1 MLRSSSSLNSVL
13 LKQIQADSS
22 KPRTEIAGFKLI
34 DFKQSVF
41 DGEYRDTIRWI
52 RYFEDTF
59 KEKSI
64 FYLFDPLHPVL
75 VRPNSYYALREVEA
89 AREMEQI
96 QRFSIQQA
104 AWEDIVDVVDWYHD
118 REFIANMPAGA
129 QKSAAELLNVADR
142 AALIVAHP
150 PPVREPFA
158 SMFTNIHVHAIKEYE
173 RLRDKEEVDA
183 GSALGILKSKVGTKI
198 TTYLTSSW
206 DNNAYST
213 INKARSTWDYI
224 SQFLRANI
232 DAVMVA
238 IDDDFTS
245 IPMARTVPGARV
257 NYIKMQRLREDCV
270 RVGRDK
276 TDVELVSKMRGK
288 MTGPA
293 FVKLNFTLRNLEH
306 GQLVVPVLRMPGL
319 PLPPVQAPRPAVT
332 WAEFGR
338 YLDTLGEESSS
349 DPMTTIVQEGQES
362 SSAVGLEALAAFE
375 ESKALAAEQF
385 QIFGDASAFQAFQ
398 QSERNPRSILRSD
411 SNQNRDRSRS
421 RDSSSGRAR
430 FSDSPGNTPRFSRSP
445 KQFGQP
451 FVPAGQ
457 SSTSNGRPEWLASS
471 RMNQFTQ
478 YANQQQ
484 QQQQQQP
491 SSRQQ

>member
-64 FYLFDPLHPVL
+64 FYLFDPLHPAL

-96 QRFSIQQA
+96 QRFSTQQA

-129 QKSAAELLNVADR
+129 QKSAAELLNIADR

-150 PPVREPFA
+150 PPAREPFA

-238 IDDDFTS
+238 IDDDFTN

-293 FVKLNFTLRNLEH
+293 FVQLNFTLRNLEH

-319 PLPPVQAPRPAVT
+319 PLPPAQAPRPAVT

-338 YLDTLGEESSS
+338 YLDTLG
-349 DPMTTIVQEGQES
+349 
-362 SSAVGLEALAAFE
+362 
-375 ESKALAAEQF
+375 
-385 QIFGDASAFQAFQ
+385 
-398 QSERNPRSILRSD
+398 
-411 SNQNRDRSRS
+411 
-421 RDSSSGRAR
+421 
-430 FSDSPGNTPRFSRSP
+430 
-445 KQFGQP
+445 
-451 FVPAGQ
+451 
-457 SSTSNGRPEWLASS
+457 
-471 RMNQFTQ
+471 
-478 YANQQQ
+478 
-484 QQQQQQP
+484 
-491 SSRQQ
+491 

>member
-64 FYLFDPLHPVL
+64 FYLFDPLHPAL

-96 QRFSIQQA
+96 QRFSTQQA

-129 QKSAAELLNVADR
+129 QKSAAELLNVEDR

-150 PPVREPFA
+150 PPVREVFG
-158 SMFTNIHVHAIKEYE
+158 SMFTSIHVHAIKEYE

-206 DNNAYST
+206 DNNAYSQ
-213 INKARSTWDYI
+213 KH
-224 SQFLRANI
+224 
-232 DAVMVA
+232 
-238 IDDDFTS
+238 
-245 IPMARTVPGARV
+245 V
-257 NYIKMQRLREDCV
+257 N
-270 RVGRDK
+270 
-276 TDVELVSKMRGK
+276 
-288 MTGPA
+288 
-293 FVKLNFTLRNLEH
+293 
-306 GQLVVPVLRMPGL
+306 MPL
-319 PLPPVQAPRPAVT
+319 MSSVQ
-332 WAEFGR
+332 
-338 YLDTLGEESSS
+338 
-349 DPMTTIVQEGQES
+349 
-362 SSAVGLEALAAFE
+362 
-375 ESKALAAEQF
+375 
-385 QIFGDASAFQAFQ
+385 
-398 QSERNPRSILRSD
+398 
-411 SNQNRDRSRS
+411 
-421 RDSSSGRAR
+421 
-430 FSDSPGNTPRFSRSP
+430 
-445 KQFGQP
+445 
-451 FVPAGQ
+451 
-457 SSTSNGRPEWLASS
+457 
-471 RMNQFTQ
+471 
-478 YANQQQ
+478 
-484 QQQQQQP
+484 
-491 SSRQQ
+491 

>member
-1 MLRSSSSLNSVL
+1 MLRSTSSLNSVL

-64 FYLFDPLHPVL
+64 FYLFDPLHPAL

-129 QKSAAELLNVADR
+129 QKSAAELLNVEDR

-150 PPVREPFA
+150 PPVREAFA

-293 FVKLNFTLRNLEH
+293 FV
-306 GQLVVPVLRMPGL
+306 
-319 PLPPVQAPRPAVT
+319 
-332 WAEFGR
+332 
-338 YLDTLGEESSS
+338 
-349 DPMTTIVQEGQES
+349 
-362 SSAVGLEALAAFE
+362 
-375 ESKALAAEQF
+375 
-385 QIFGDASAFQAFQ
+385 
-398 QSERNPRSILRSD
+398 RSIKFYSSEFRTWST
-411 SNQNRDRSRS
+411 SRPS
-421 RDSSSGRAR
+421 FAHAR
-430 FSDSPGNTPRFSRSP
+430 TS
-445 KQFGQP
+445 
-451 FVPAGQ
+451 
-457 SSTSNGRPEWLASS
+457 SSTSSSTSTRRNLGRVRSLFGYTRRGVFFGSHDHDCS
-471 RMNQFTQ
+471 RRSGILICGG
-478 YANQQQ
+478 AG
-484 QQQQQQP
+484 
-491 SSRQQ
+491 SVGGL